1 MEILSLKEI
10 RKAYG
15 REEVLSGVDLSLGA
29 GEVLAIIG
37 LSGAGKS
44 TLLRL
49 IAGLEAPQAGE
60 IYLYGELVTKDQ
72 KVLLPPWKRR
82 IGFIFQQLAL
92 WDHLSVYEHLR
103 FVTSNQAL
111 IEELLEFFELFE
123 LRHKRPFELSGGQRQ
138 RLAIARALAQ
148 EPRLLL
154 LDEPF
159 SNLDLLR
166 KKRFREE
173 LRRIKEK
180 KDLSFIYVTHD
191 PLDLKLLAD
200 RVAVLHE
207 GRIIQVGPL
216 DELLAH
222 PAQEIVRELLTL

>member
-60 IYLYGELVTKDQ
+60 IHLYGELVTKDQ

-111 IEELLEFFELFE
+111 IEELLGFFELFE

-180 KDLSFIYVTHD
+180 EDLSFIYVTHD